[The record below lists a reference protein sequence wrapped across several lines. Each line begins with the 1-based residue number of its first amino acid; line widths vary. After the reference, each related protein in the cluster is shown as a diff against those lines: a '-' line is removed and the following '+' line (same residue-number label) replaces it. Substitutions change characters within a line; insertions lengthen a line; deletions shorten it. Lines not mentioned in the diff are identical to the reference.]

1 MWLHDGGCAGE
12 LTTPPGEHARLID
25 AEDRDEATVASVGG
39 EETVIVAAAF
49 LDGDFVVGTRET
61 RKLDAGAV
69 LVGPEVGRLDHG
81 ALVDP
86 TRKQS
91 RDRDRRS
98 FQRPGPVLDP
108 MSHADG
114 RIVPG
119 RAVPDRDNVR
129 EVGLTIG
136 SAQHAIAERESA
148 ALQPLD
154 VGHTADTHNDDVSRQ
169 VASVDQVDARDAI
182 GSSIAEAAMLA
193 GQAGDADAAYQRR
206 AVRGVHSGHDGAQ
219 PQTELELEWG
229 CSGLDDSDIEAELA
243 GRGSNLR
250 ADEPG
255 ADDHYP
261 SAGPKVGTQ
270 RDRVVDGADDVYT
283 AHRFAAGPTACA
295 GARRD
300 DHGICLDTGAVR
312 QFDCTRRG
320 VELGGGGTEY
330 PICLQIV
337 VVGLERQVGL
347 SQLSAEELFRQR
359 RAIIRPP
366 DLVADH
372 GEAPGEP
379 LCSKRASS
387 GEPGQRC
394 ADDCNVPHYFV
405 PSPRRARI
413 SGGRFGFSALSST
426 RITPSSTTTACVRIG
441 SFAGGASTAPVRRL
455 NRDACSGHSISHP
468 SNQPSASDAS

>member
-136 SAQHAIAERESA
+136 SAQHAIAEHESA
-148 ALQPLD
+148 APQPLD

-182 GSSIAEAAMLA
+182 GSWSGVAAASTTVTARPSLRAVEATSAPMNPA
-193 GQAGDADAAYQRR
+193 PMTTIRAPDRRSARSATASSMVRMTCTPPIVSQPGQRR
-206 AVRGVHSGHDGAQ
+206 AR
-219 PQTELELEWG
+219 
-229 CSGLDDSDIEAELA
+229 
-243 GRGSNLR
+243 
-250 ADEPG
+250 EPV
-255 ADDHYP
+255 AMTTA
-261 SAGPKVGTQ
+261 SAST
-270 RDRVVDGADDVYT
+270 RVPFASST
-283 AHRFAAGPTACA
+283 AP
-295 GARRD
+295 
-300 DHGICLDTGAVR
+300 
-312 QFDCTRRG
+312 
-320 VELGGGGTEY
+320 
-330 PICLQIV
+330 
-337 VVGLERQVGL
+337 
-347 SQLSAEELFRQR
+347 EEVSS
-359 RAIIRPP
+359 
-366 DLVADH
+366 LVAA
-372 GEAPGEP
+372 APSIQSA
-379 LCSKRASS
+379 CRSSSSDSSAKSASVNC
-387 GEPGQRC
+387 PQRNSF
-394 ADDCNVPHYFV
+394 D
-405 PSPRRARI
+405 
-413 SGGRFGFSALSST
+413 SGGRS
-426 RITPSSTTTACVRIG
+426 
-441 SFAGGASTAPVRRL
+441 
-455 NRDACSGHSISHP
+455 
-468 SNQPSASDAS
+468 